1 MPNTD
6 DLNRTVFI
14 SDNLPFLQA
23 LDTKSV
29 DLVIIDPPF
38 DKNQTFVGQLKPRL
52 SKSERTVEKNLM
64 DSWGVYDDASAYE
77 LGIEY
82 PDQTGETV
90 LFKDIWRFERVM
102 SEQWWLQIKDTPI
115 WWVIEAARRT
125 HGNDTAAYI
134 AFMAQRLIEIRRV
147 LKPDGS
153 VYLHCDH
160 TANAYLRQAMDG
172 VFGAQNFRNSI
183 TWKRTSAHN
192 DAQQF
197 GAVSDT
203 ILFYGGRAIN
213 ADDVRVP
220 LDTDYV
226 EEFYRGKD
234 ERGQYRLGDLKA
246 AGRTRDGESGK
257 PWRGIDPGNRHWA
270 VPIKSGKGEYGGW
283 IERNIIP
290 GYTRIESPHAR
301 LDALDEAGLIYWP
314 QKKGGVP
321 QLKRYL
327 AASDGQVP
335 PDIWTDIRPVGS
347 SRENTGYP
355 TQKPQA
361 LARRMILASSDP
373 GDLVL
378 DCFAGCAY
386 VPVAAELA
394 GRRWIACDMSPRAWT
409 TVRRQFSK
417 QKDLR
422 ILTEGEFAESE
433 GVLSDLG
440 DTRVIYARGP
450 RELPSRTDNGDGV
463 QMLFFELPAEIKFRQ
478 KPLETDSQIWQAFVD
493 EWGTSCW
500 YCSVQYTADRR
511 LLHLDHVEPNAKDGS
526 NDDCWNRALA
536 CAACNSDKGDKL
548 SPSETMDKALEAGRI
563 QTRARRDETSAAFSV
578 RREWARK
585 RYESLLKAKELSSES

>member
-14 SDNLPFLQA
+14 SDNLPFLQS
-23 LDTKSV
+23 LDTESV
-29 DLVIIDPPF
+29 DLVVIDPPF
-38 DKNQTFVGQLKPRL
+38 DKNQTFEGQLKPRL
-52 SKSERTVEKNLM
+52 SESERAVEKNLM

-102 SEQWWLQIKDTPI
+102 SESWWLQIKDTPI
-115 WWVIEAARRT
+115 WWVIESARRT

-147 LKPDGS
+147 LKPAGS

-172 VFGAQNFRNSI
+172 IFGAENFRNSI

-192 DAQQF
+192 DAQRF

-213 ADDVRVP
+213 ADAVRVP
-220 LDTDYV
+220 LDADYA
-226 EEFYRGKD
+226 EEFYRHED
-234 ERGQYRLGDLKA
+234 ERGAYRVGDLKA
-246 AGRTRDGESGK
+246 AGTRTGESGK
-257 PWRGIDPGNRHWA
+257 PWKGVDPGNRHWA
-270 VPIKSGKGEYGGW
+270 VPVKSGKGEYGGW
-283 IERNIIP
+283 IERNVIP

-314 QKKGGVP
+314 KRKGGVP

-327 AASDGQVP
+327 AASEGQVP
-335 PDIWTDIRPVGS
+335 SDIWTDIRPVGS
-347 SRENTGYP
+347 SNENTGYP

-433 GVLSDLG
+433 GVLSNLG

-450 RELPSRTDNGDGV
+450 LELPSRTDSGDGAR
-463 QMLFFELPAEIKFRQ
+463 MLFFQPPAEIKFRQ

-493 EWGTSCW
+493 EWGTACW
-500 YCSVQYTADRR
+500 YCGVQYAADRR

-563 QTRARRDETSAAFSV
+563 QTRARRDETSAAFSA

-585 RYESLLKAKELSSES
+585 RYESLAEAKELPSES